1 MSLTPTIYRSTDPG
15 APLLSGTAGAL
26 LTVLD
31 AILVDGYGLGDSRK
45 AGMGWTKA
53 FSGSGLRTYR
63 NSPITG
69 SGYYLR
75 VDDTAARSSLLRGY
89 SSMSDVSTGTD
100 PVPSDA
106 MKSVGSRWDKSGNA
120 SAEARHW
127 VAVGNERFFYLFIDT
142 AGIFASQGTQGTY
155 GHYAGDLISMRPG
168 DRHNFC
174 VSYKGSDTEASSTI
188 GYAFKAQS
196 GWSGG
201 PTSDTSTAAFIARS
215 YTGTPGSV
223 RACISAPGQGSG
235 GLVGSLVS
243 FPAYPYPGNGGLLY
257 GSVDVLEAAYQPR
270 GRLPGIYAPIHRR
283 PFPDQGQITDVE
295 GLPSGTVLMAKN
307 VSGETMSGFHDSFT
321 GQILIDMTNA
331 WE

>member
-31 AILVDGYGLGDSRK
+31 AILVDGYGLGESRK

-53 FSGSGLRTYR
+53 FSGSGLRAYR
-63 NSPITG
+63 GSPTTG

-89 SSMSDVSTGTD
+89 SSMSDINTGTD

-106 MKSVGSRWDKSGNA
+106 MKSIGSRWDKSNNA

-127 VAVGNERFFYLFIDT
+127 LAVGNERFFYLFLDT
-142 AGIFASQGTQGTY
+142 AGNFATQGTQGTF
-155 GHYAGDLISMRPG
+155 GHYAGDMISMRPG

-174 VSYKGSDTEASSTI
+174 VSYKGSDTEASSSI

-196 GWSGG
+196 GWASSGG
-201 PTSDTSTAAFIARS
+201 SDSTTASFIARS
-215 YTGTPGSV
+215 FTGAPGSV
-223 RACISAPGQGSG
+223 RAFLSAPGQASG
-235 GLVGSLVS
+235 GLMGSLSS

-257 GSVDVLEAAYQPR
+257 GSVDVLEAAYLPR

-283 PFPDQGQITDVE
+283 PFPDQGLLTDVE
-295 GLPSGTVLMAKN
+295 GLPPGTELMAKN
-307 VSGETMSGFHDSFT
+307 VAGETMSGYHDSYT